1 MPGDCRIFGREKLT
15 RIKTRPIGDTLVL
28 DLIWVRA
35 GKYGNGF
42 NADMAS
48 VRPDLGFNA
57 TGDVI
62 ELDLRHL
69 CAPEPMVRILD
80 VLSSLADG
88 QSLLARTPCRPQPL
102 LERLGAMGYHVD
114 VVVAAGGDAWVYI
127 IPDDGIAG
135 A

>member
-1 MPGDCRIFGREKLT
+1 MAPLCF
-15 RIKTRPIGDTLVL
+15 

-35 GKYGNGF
+35 GKFGNGF
-42 NADMAS
+42 NAVMAS
-48 VRPDLGFNA
+48 VRPDLGFNPPA
-57 TGDVI
+57 DVI

-69 CAPEPMVRILD
+69 RAPEPMVRILD
-80 VLSSLADG
+80 VLSSLNDG

-102 LERLGAMGYHVD
+102 LEHLGAMGYQVD

-127 IPDDGIAG
+127 TPDDGIAG